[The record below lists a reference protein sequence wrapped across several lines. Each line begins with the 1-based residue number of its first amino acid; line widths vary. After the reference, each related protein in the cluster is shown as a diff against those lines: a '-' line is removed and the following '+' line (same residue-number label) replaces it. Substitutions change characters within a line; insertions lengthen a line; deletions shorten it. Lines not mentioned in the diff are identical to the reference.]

1 MGASLVLGAVVP
13 VPVRCLAA
21 QEYLAGK
28 EICPETAEKA
38 ADLAL
43 KGADPLE
50 ETSYKV
56 QVAKTLVKQSI
67 LNLR

>member
-28 EICPETAEKA
+28 EICPETAE
-38 ADLAL
+38 LAL